1 MTFFNK
7 KEDVINIELTP
18 YGRSLIAKGQLLPQ
32 YYAFFDDDILYDT
45 MAAGETSAEDQDAIT
60 ARILTNTP
68 RLKTQRDLISPE
80 SLIFSYERTQ
90 ENTRPH
96 TKLKLNYLTEPLG
109 TSEQASDYGPAW
121 KSIFIQGEISG
132 SVQTVLTGSNV
143 YLRQIPQV
151 NSTIEYKMGVKN
163 TYNSPSVSGRT
174 ISTQIPASDVYA
186 DGTYLEIT
194 QQQILCQ
201 LKELQ
206 GFTFK
211 DGLEMEV
218 YLYEENSETDLI
230 PLKFRPRTNLIKDG
244 ILLEE
249 SNDSYVELD
258 SSYVEY
264 WIDMNFD
271 TQVPDVDIC
280 RGVSQLKAQDIELDV
295 DVECTQER
303 GIDFDIYGTRITEI
317 EDCD

>member
-18 YGRSLIAKGQLLPQ
+18 YGRSLIAKGELLPE
-32 YYAFFDDDILYDT
+32 YYAFFDDDILYDA
-45 MAAGETSAEDQDAIT
+45 MAAGESTAEDQNLIQT
-60 ARILTNTP
+60 RILTETP

-80 SLIFSYERTQ
+80 SLIFSYERT
-90 ENTRPH
+90 EDNHRPH

-109 TSEQASDYGPAW
+109 TSEQTSNYGPAW
-121 KSIFIQGEISG
+121 KSTFIQGEISG
-132 SVQTVLTGSNV
+132 SVQTVLTASHL

-151 NSTIEYKMGVKN
+151 NATIEYKMGIKS
-163 TYNSPSVSGRT
+163 TYDSPPVSGRSV
-174 ISTQIPASDVYA
+174 STQIPASNVYA

-194 QQQILCQ
+194 QEQILCQ

-218 YLYEENSETDLI
+218 YLYEENSDTDLI
-230 PLKFRPRTNLIKDG
+230 PLKFRPQTNLIKNG
-244 ILLEE
+244 ILMDEG
-249 SNDSYVELD
+249 NDAYVELNP
-258 SSYVEY
+258 SYVEY
-264 WIDMNFD
+264 WMDMNFD
-271 TQVPDVDIC
+271 FQIPDIDIC
-280 RGVSQLKAQDIELDV
+280 RGVKRLKARDIELDV
-295 DVECTQER
+295 DVECVEES